1 MSNKN
6 NRTLKAGWRWVKFGD
21 VVRQC
26 KEKADPE
33 TSGLERYIAGEHMD
47 TDDLRLRRW
56 GGIGSGYLGPAF
68 HMRFKPGQVL
78 YGSRRTYLRKV
89 AVADFDGICA
99 NTTFVLESKCPNE
112 LLPEFLPVLMQ
123 TDAFND
129 FSIKNSK
136 GSVNPYINFSDLAR
150 FEFSQP
156 PIDEQKRVVEALAHV
171 MTAVEATDEV
181 ISAAGRIKQSLALE
195 VFASR
200 DEAKPLGDF
209 VIESMYGARFSNSLY
224 SKSGAVAQLRTT
236 DISDL
241 GTINYSGIPL
251 ADLSIEDMRSHLL
264 EKGDLVFSRSGTC
277 GVTAVFEAH
286 SVPTI
291 PAAFLIRFRLKA
303 GLNPYFA
310 NEFFHSPIGRQ
321 MSASLARGGVQKN
334 VSASELV
341 KQLVPVPSIEDQV
354 AIVSRFESIASAVEK
369 CKERRRPRI
378 ERLQVPGAQVHIGF
392 AKLWE
397 NWLGPR
403 LRGWMHER
411 GRSLR
416 LADPSPLSPTLE
428 SPEIVLDCDESG
440 DQDDAIALSA
450 GLTDPYEP
458 GEKPRSNG
466 TDMARA
472 HVHALTRHSQT
483 DLLSP
488 PDHILPEFALA
499 KLVRSAVT
507 RAAELQSVGELR
519 RSEPYVALLLAIAA
533 GLQES
538 ALPGVS
544 WISGKN
550 SKPHVD
556 GTSPVL
562 QRPIVRPPNAVNPGP
577 SLSSSVIQADDAAP
591 WPLPQ
596 SLHTLLIGLTDDVSP
611 MPGTPVLPWLAGDV
625 GRPYR
630 LNDVVRELLPELH
643 VSARVCRL
651 VLAAH
656 LARSLGPDVAQLVL
670 GDTFSMSAAP
680 TYYTAPRHRDL
691 VKQVMDIQSRWFG
704 PSANSD
710 SMLASVPDGHV
721 GSRLVLTDAAA
732 QSWPKSILRARRY
745 EVNDRDPTDID
756 AWIRHRDF
764 VGASLAAA
772 TAHRPVDALADLR
785 LSDVIPEYGLVV
797 LRDKQ
802 VDPLRSIRIVAT
814 GARWTTALRVYLDRL
829 VAIEEDVT
837 CPESS
842 RLALAILTS
851 EAPLFEVPDQ
861 GGRGRFTAA
870 CLRETMPEPLRA
882 YANHYRHRLCQ
893 QLQYDG
899 VDAELRFAQLGWVVS
914 EAHATADLSPLSAR
928 DLANEM
934 GPHIDDILVRDGWF
948 GSSQRIKPWHWRGVP
963 LTALPDWKAITR
975 AHEEKHLHEVKR
987 LRANLVEKGK
997 ETRNAIRPRLAL
1009 AIQAFLPAI
1018 RLESEGWHLVRAEE
1032 SAHPARIAMDEAHC
1046 SLIEEKV
1053 LLGSKSSSTSLE
1065 KLITRIE
1072 LVRLIKRAHRDGIT
1086 EGFIP
1091 RRPFV
1096 SFTSEPSPFLPGI
1109 GTAVRHAERIREI
1122 LIDRCRDW
1130 RPHDRGPLTYLATIL
1145 FSPYRSAAWAERA
1158 LKGAS
1163 TAARGQRPG
1172 DTLRI
1177 DTVVDRKHAAMVFS
1191 GTAAILLSRRSSRA
1205 PTAIAPTSRRLN
1217 AWLESVLSSELAP
1230 QDQQWLDAVI
1240 ESARVAGRVE
1250 LSGQER
1256 LLMLG
1261 STQLT
1266 CVPKER
1272 CLAWSDHWPAKTT
1285 VFDDSLEQKPS
1296 AVLDEQ
1302 KASPNKSAPH
1312 VAVGYKN
1319 LLKILNPA
1327 SFAKLVHEENDNQR
1341 GLHQALIRHL
1351 QVKLDEA
1358 GSTTNLG
1365 LVIGFALHRT
1375 RYGGIRKSTLEAS
1388 SVHTNVTRFARTLLD
1403 IAGPRSV
1410 IDMDDDTLRQTYLAV
1425 LQAKLIKARPLA
1437 FETLKQFH
1445 GFLELSHRRQPMNYA
1460 ELQSFA
1466 GMRGDDT
1473 DPGLLTSA
1481 EVDAVYEALMGDLR
1495 DETGRADASPEF
1507 VRIAE
1512 LRIVRFLLLE
1522 ASGARPA
1529 SIHGLVLD
1537 DVLLFGDNQDYIHIH
1552 KTGGYGSAKTDTSLG
1567 FVSLEG
1573 ALWKRAR
1580 EWFAAWLQLELR
1592 RLPADAPRNV
1602 PLFANTPGSRER
1614 FAKEMVE
1621 GRIGDL
1627 LRWATGEP
1635 DAHTYWL
1642 RKRRIQSRHMEAAGA
1657 ENPRAKDVQTAL
1669 RQSGHADIW
1678 TALTSYVHDPAIPMH
1693 RSLREGRL
1701 TLRGDILAITGLES
1715 SSLDMAWQRHGGPT
1729 ADGRLS
1735 IVFDRLAIKTAA
1747 APMYEFAPPP
1757 PAQHRHT
1764 LLPRHIHQFACVMQQ
1779 VNDAREAALRVKLAG
1794 HQVERIQGAAL
1805 ALLSQRGCVPWHIDG
1820 LRHPRAVMKI
1830 PRNLKGAEPFLSAL
1844 DQAPSAALIAL
1855 AQDWGKTG
1863 HASRIMA
1870 PAQVLPLSGTAAI
1883 ELARSVL
1890 RELGIRENV
1899 ITINEEGPLPF
1910 LTLGRGGS
1918 DSSLDLTLVAVMQ
1931 WLLAMVWVYS
1941 HAPNITAT

>member
-1 MSNKN
+1 MSGATNPLGLITPSAADADWASRPAGRLLN
-6 NRTLKAGWRWVKFGD
+6 LLDRPNGIPPAWRATLARTLLSLSKEAAEVDQIILHTLSAHVRAGW
-21 VVRQC
+21 
-26 KEKADPE
+26 
-33 TSGLERYIAGEHMD
+33 
-47 TDDLRLRRW
+47 DDLSRWALEPEPNKDVTGEDNLNDRPIAHTLLTYSSRKRTPSGIRLLVALMCEAALSPHDSNHYRLLAGMIRGVLDNSDRASSVRLRDLV
-56 GGIGSGYLGPAF
+56 GE
-68 HMRFKPGQVL
+68 
-78 YGSRRTYLRKV
+78 SRT
-89 AVADFDGICA
+89 
-99 NTTFVLESKCPNE
+99 
-112 LLPEFLPVLMQ
+112 LPELQ
-123 TDAFND
+123 A
-129 FSIKNSK
+129 
-136 GSVNPYINFSDLAR
+136 
-150 FEFSQP
+150 
-156 PIDEQKRVVEALAHV
+156 
-171 MTAVEATDEV
+171 
-181 ISAAGRIKQSLALE
+181 
-195 VFASR
+195 
-200 DEAKPLGDF
+200 
-209 VIESMYGARFSNSLY
+209 
-224 SKSGAVAQLRTT
+224 
-236 DISDL
+236 
-241 GTINYSGIPL
+241 
-251 ADLSIEDMRSHLL
+251 
-264 EKGDLVFSRSGTC
+264 
-277 GVTAVFEAH
+277 
-286 SVPTI
+286 
-291 PAAFLIRFRLKA
+291 
-303 GLNPYFA
+303 
-310 NEFFHSPIGRQ
+310 
-321 MSASLARGGVQKN
+321 
-334 VSASELV
+334 
-341 KQLVPVPSIEDQV
+341 
-354 AIVSRFESIASAVEK
+354 
-369 CKERRRPRI
+369 RI
-378 ERLQVPGAQVHIGF
+378 ERRLVPGAPVHSGF
-392 AKLWE
+392 ADMWKS
-397 NWLGPR
+397 WLAPR
-403 LRGWMHER
+403 LRGWMHDR
-411 GRSLR
+411 GRFLK

-428 SPEIVLDCDESG
+428 SREIVLDCDELG
-440 DQDDAIALSA
+440 DQDDATALSA
-450 GLTDPYEP
+450 GLSDPYEP
-458 GEKPRSNG
+458 GEQPRSNG
-466 TDMARA
+466 SDMARA

-488 PDHILPEFALA
+488 PDHILPEFAVA

-507 RAAELQSVGELR
+507 RAAELQSDGER
-519 RSEPYVALLLAIAA
+519 RLSEPYVALLLAIAA

-538 ALPGVS
+538 TLPDVS
-544 WISGKN
+544 WISGKKL
-550 SKPHVD
+550 KPHVD
-556 GTSPVL
+556 WTSPVL

-577 SLSSSVIQADDAAP
+577 SLSSSVIQADDSAP
-591 WPLPQ
+591 WPLPE
-596 SLHTLLIGLTDDVSP
+596 SLHALLIGLTDGVSP
-611 MPGTPVLPWLAGDV
+611 MPGTPILPWLAGDV

-630 LNDVVRELLPELH
+630 LNDVVRELFPELH
-643 VSARVCRL
+643 ANARVCRL

-656 LARSLGPDVAQLVL
+656 LARNLGPDVAQLVL

-691 VKQVMDIQSRWFG
+691 VKQVMEIQSRWFG
-704 PSANSD
+704 PSAISD
-710 SMLASVPDGHV
+710 SMLESVPDGHI
-721 GSRLVLTDAAA
+721 GSRLVLTDTAA
-732 QSWPKSILRARRY
+732 QSWPKGILKVRRY
-745 EVNDRDPTDID
+745 DVNDGDPTDID

-802 VDPLRSIRIVAT
+802 VDPLRSIRIAAT

-829 VAIEEDVT
+829 VAIADDDT
-837 CPESS
+837 RPESS

-851 EAPLFEVPDQ
+851 EAPLFEVPDE

-870 CLRETMPEPLRA
+870 CLRDTMPEPLRA

-893 QLQYDG
+893 QLQYAG

-928 DLANEM
+928 DLANEV
-934 GPHIDDILVRDGWF
+934 GPHIDEILVRDGWF
-948 GSSQRIKPWHWRGVP
+948 GPSQRIKPWHWRGVP
-963 LTALPDWKAITR
+963 LTTLPDWKAITR
-975 AHEEKHLHEVKR
+975 AHEEKHHHEVKR

-1009 AIQAFLPAI
+1009 AIQAFLPAV
-1018 RLESEGWHLVRAEE
+1018 RLESDGWRLVRAEE
-1032 SAHPARIAMDEAHC
+1032 PAHPARIAIDEAHC

-1053 LLGSKSSSTSLE
+1053 LLGSKSASTSLE

-1072 LVRLIKRAHRDGIT
+1072 LVRLIKRAHRDGIM

-1109 GTAVRHAERIREI
+1109 GTAVRHSERIRET

-1145 FSPYRSAAWAERA
+1145 FSPYRSAAWAEGA

-1177 DTVVDRKHAAMVFS
+1177 DAVVDRKHAAMVFS
-1191 GTAAILLSRRSSRA
+1191 GTAAILLSRRSSQA

-1217 AWLESVLSSELAP
+1217 AWLDSVLSSELAP

-1261 STQLT
+1261 TTQLT

-1272 CLAWSDHWPAKTT
+1272 CLAWSDHWPAKATA
-1285 VFDDSLEQKPS
+1285 FDDSLQQKPS
-1296 AVLDEQ
+1296 PVLYDQ
-1302 KASPNKSAPH
+1302 KVSQQKSAPN
-1312 VAVGYKN
+1312 VAVGYKS
-1319 LLKILNPA
+1319 LLKILNPT
-1327 SFAKLVHEENDNQR
+1327 SLAKFVHQGNDNQR

-1358 GSTTNLG
+1358 GTTTNLG

-1375 RYGGIRKSTLEAS
+1375 RYGGIRKPTLEAS
-1388 SVHTNVTRFARTLLD
+1388 SIHTNVTRFARTLLD
-1403 IAGPRSV
+1403 IAGPRSLL
-1410 IDMDDDTLRQTYLAV
+1410 DMDDDTLRQAYLAV
-1425 LQAKLIKARPLA
+1425 LQAKSTKVRPLA
-1437 FETLKQFH
+1437 FESLKQFH
-1445 GFLELSHRRQPMNYA
+1445 GFLELSYRRQPMNYA

-1466 GMRGDDT
+1466 GLRVDDT

-1481 EVDAVYEALMGDLR
+1481 EVDAVYEALLEDLR

-1507 VRIAE
+1507 IRIAE

-1537 DVLLFGDNQDYIHIH
+1537 DVLLFGDDQDYIHIH

-1580 EWFAAWLQLELR
+1580 EWFAAWLQTELR

-1602 PLFANTPGSRER
+1602 PLFAKTPGSRER
-1614 FAKEMVE
+1614 FATEMIE

-1642 RKRRIQSRHMEAAGA
+1642 RKRRIQSRHIEAAVA
-1657 ENPRAKDVQTAL
+1657 EKPRAKDVQAAL
-1669 RQSGHADIW
+1669 RQSGHAEIW

-1693 RSLREGRL
+1693 RSLRQGRSTARAEL
-1701 TLRGDILAITGLES
+1701 IAVSGLQS
-1715 SSLDMAWQRHGGPT
+1715 SPLDMAWQRHGGPN
-1729 ADGRLS
+1729 ADCRLC
-1735 IVFDRLAIKTAA
+1735 IVFDRLDINTVTVPLSK
-1747 APMYEFAPPP
+1747 YLPPP
-1757 PAQHRHT
+1757 PAHHRHT

-1779 VNDAREAALRVKLAG
+1779 VNNAREAALRVKLAG
-1794 HQVERIQGAAL
+1794 HQVERIQRAAL

-1830 PRNLKGAEPFLSAL
+1830 PRKLRGAEPFLNAL
-1844 DQAPSAALIAL
+1844 DRTPSRVLLEL

-1863 HASRIMA
+1863 HASRILA
-1870 PAQVLPLSGTAAI
+1870 PANALPLSGKAAI
-1883 ELARSVL
+1883 DPARSL
-1890 RELGIRENV
+1890 LKELGVRENV
-1899 ITINEEGPLPF
+1899 ITINDEGPLPF
-1910 LTLGRGGS
+1910 LTIERRGN
-1918 DSSLDLTLVAVMQ
+1918 DSSLDLSLLAVMQ

-1941 HAPNITAT
+1941 HALNDYKSD